1 MKHKACLCVF
11 QRVQPLLAAGNSSTN
26 HKRMHYI
33 PKPAISEYKGNSF
46 ALPSEKEEN
55 EVN

>member
-11 QRVQPLLAAGNSSTN
+11 QRVQPLLAAGNSSTY

-33 PKPAISEYKGNSF
+33 PKPAISEYKGNLF
-46 ALPSEKEEN
+46 ALPSEKEDN